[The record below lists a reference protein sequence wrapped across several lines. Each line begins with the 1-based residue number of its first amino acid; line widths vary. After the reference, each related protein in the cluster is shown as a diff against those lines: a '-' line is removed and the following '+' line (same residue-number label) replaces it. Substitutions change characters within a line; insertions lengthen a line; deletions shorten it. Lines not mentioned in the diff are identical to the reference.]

1 MPPAKRTKVEVPLR
15 HAAESLPV
23 PIVAD
28 GSIATTGTAGS
39 RLVPVLI
46 IDTSHR
52 PDIEVMV
59 RAHQQFG
66 PGDVT
71 SFWMFNRRPFVL
83 NLPRLVLQTINP
95 SACVIVIDFDFT
107 EGQGVLVDLI
117 HSAHGVYLQPG
128 RLGDKLTAT
137 MHNPRI
143 LVEVPPNP
151 DFEKAFGRLYEKAII
166 QRFRNAGMKRAASK
180 RAARSFLAE
189 SRKVF
194 RSPIRLSPQR
204 DA

>member
-1 MPPAKRTKVEVPLR
+1 MPPAKRTNVEIPTK
-15 HAAESLPV
+15 HDAEELPV

-28 GSIATTGTAGS
+28 GSIATTGIVGS
-39 RLVPVLI
+39 RLIPVLI
-46 IDTSHR
+46 VDTSHR

-66 PGDVT
+66 PGDVK
-71 SFWMFNRRPFVL
+71 SFWTFNRRPFSR
-83 NLPRLVLQTINP
+83 NLPRLVLQTTNP

-117 HSAHGVYLQPG
+117 HSSHGVYLQPG
-128 RLGDKLTAT
+128 RLGDRLTAT
-137 MHNPRI
+137 LHNPRV
-143 LVEVPPNP
+143 LFEVPPNP
-151 DFEKAFGRLYEKAII
+151 DFEKVFGRLYEKAII
-166 QRFRNAGMKRAASK
+166 QRFRKSGMKRDASK
-180 RAARSFLAE
+180 RAASSFLAE

-194 RSPIRLSPQR
+194 RSPMRLPTQR